1 VRNAFSVLLG
11 LVAVFGLGLG
21 LAFGGGVLYGRT
33 TAAPAPTAATVAA
46 APSGSLGAFGGA
58 GGAGALGGS
67 GGAGAGQA
75 GAAGRGNLLA
85 GVIEKVEG
93 NTLTIRTPQGTST
106 VNLAADTEIR
116 QTVPAQTADLKPG
129 QTVTVTGTTGAD
141 GSMQART
148 VTITP
153 ASAGGTPAPGANRPT
168 ATPTPGR

>member
-1 VRNAFSVLLG
+1 MRNAFSVLLG

-46 APSGSLGAFGGA
+46 VPSGSLGGLGGAAGPGGA
-58 GGAGALGGS
+58 GGAQA
-67 GGAGAGQA
+67 A

-153 ASAGGTPAPGANRPT
+153 ASAGGTPTPGAARPT

>member
-1 VRNAFSVLLG
+1 MRNTFSVLLG

-21 LAFGGGVLYGRT
+21 MAFGGGVLYGRT
-33 TAAPAPTAATVAA
+33 TAAPAPTAATAAA
-46 APSGSLGAFGGA
+46 APSSLGALGGA
-58 GGAGALGGS
+58 GGAGGT
-67 GGAGAGQA
+67 GASQA
-75 GAAGRGNLLA
+75 GAAGRGGLLV

-93 NTLTIRTPQGTST
+93 STLTVRTPQGTST
-106 VNLAADTEIR
+106 VNLAADTEVR

-129 QTVTVTGTTGAD
+129 LTVTVTGTTGTD

-153 ASAGGTPAPGANRPT
+153 AGAAGAPTPGTNRPT

>member
-1 VRNAFSVLLG
+1 MRNAFSVLLG

-46 APSGSLGAFGGA
+46 PSGSLGALGGAGGAGAFGGA
-58 GGAGALGGS
+58 GGAGAS
-67 GGAGAGQA
+67 QA

-106 VNLAADTEIR
+106 VNLAADTEVR
-116 QTVPAQTADLKPG
+116 QTVPAQVADLKPG
-129 QTVTVTGTTGAD
+129 LTVTVTGTAGAD

-153 ASAGGTPAPGANRPT
+153 AGAGGTPTPGTNRPT

>member
-1 VRNAFSVLLG
+1 MRNTFSVLVA

-21 LAFGGGVLYGRT
+21 MAFGGGVLYGRT
-33 TAAPAPTAATVAA
+33 TAAPAPTAATAA
-46 APSGSLGAFGGA
+46 AAASSLGGLSGAGGFGGLGA
-58 GGAGALGGS
+58 GGAGGTQT
-67 GGAGAGQA
+67 AGAT
-75 GAAGRGNLLA
+75 GRGGLLV

-93 NTLTIRTPQGTST
+93 STLTVRTPQGTST
-106 VNLAADTEIR
+106 VNLAADTEVR

-129 QTVTVTGTTGAD
+129 LTVTVTGTAGAD

-153 ASAGGTPAPGANRPT
+153 AGAGGTPAPGAGRPP

>member
-1 VRNAFSVLLG
+1 MRNAFSVLLG

-46 APSGSLGAFGGA
+46 APSGSLGGLGGAAGLGGA
-58 GGAGALGGS
+58 GG
-67 GGAGAGQA
+67 GQA
-75 GAAGRGNLLA
+75 TGAAGRGNLLT

-93 NTLTIRTPQGTST
+93 NTLTIRTPQGTSA
-106 VNLAADTEIR
+106 VNLAADTEVR

-129 QTVTVTGTTGAD
+129 QTVTVTGMAGAD

-153 ASAGGTPAPGANRPT
+153 AGAGGTPAPGASRPT
-168 ATPTPGR
+168 ATTTPGR

>member
-1 VRNAFSVLLG
+1 MRNAFSVLLG

-46 APSGSLGAFGGA
+46 AGSGLGGIGGA
-58 GGAGALGGS
+58 GGTGA
-67 GGAGAGQA
+67 AQA

-93 NTLTIRTPQGTST
+93 NTLTVRTPQGTST
-106 VNLAADTEIR
+106 VNLAADTEVR

-129 QTVTVTGTTGAD
+129 QTVTVTGTAGPD

-153 ASAGGTPAPGANRPT
+153 AGAGGTPAPGAGRPT